1 MLAYTTST
9 NGLKTPNGKEY
20 LVNVYSDE
28 IVKEDIEKVRDKV
41 DVVMVSMHWGIE
53 YTHTPTEEQ
62 KRIANYLAS
71 LGVDIIIGHHPHVI
85 QPIEFIGDTLVIYS
99 LGNFISAQIGLPRLI
114 GMMVSL
120 NIVKK
125 VDNDQ
130 ITIKIE
136 DVKGDLIYTYYDNF
150 KNFKV
155 IPFSKLNNNL
165 LKNYEKIKEEYIAI
179 INNYDKTISV
189 GIFK

>member
-1 MLAYTTST
+1 
-9 NGLKTPNGKEY
+9 
-20 LVNVYSDE
+20 
-28 IVKEDIEKVRDKV
+28 
-41 DVVMVSMHWGIE
+41 
-53 YTHTPTEEQ
+53 
-62 KRIANYLAS
+62 
-71 LGVDIIIGHHPHVI
+71 
-85 QPIEFIGDTLVIYS
+85 
-99 LGNFISAQIGLPRLI
+99 
-114 GMMVSL
+114 MMVSL

-150 KNFKV
+150 KKFKV
-155 IPFSKLNNNL
+155 IPFSKLNNDL
-165 LKNYEKIKEEYIAI
+165 LNNYEQIKNEYSAI